1 MTRLLYQ
8 IHRWVGVAL
17 ALFMAIWFSS
27 GLVIMYASP
36 SALGRAAQ
44 LAGAEP
50 VQPEYGWLSL
60 GEAWQRSAAQRRA
73 AEAGK
78 EAPIADARL
87 VRQGGTPRWL
97 VDDTLGRRFALS
109 ATDGQLARISVND
122 AQAIA
127 RQWAGP
133 GAAILYVDT
142 GIQDSAVRNHETLRP
157 FHRFAVGSGSRELL
171 VSARSGEVVRDS
183 TRLDRA
189 LYWSGNWIHLMR
201 PLETA
206 GLSAD
211 GRRSV
216 LAWLGFL
223 AFAASLTGLIIGWQ
237 RWRPGW
243 GSRPTY
249 SQGRVHPYRD
259 VWNTWHFW
267 SGLLG
272 GSFALLWAL
281 SGYLNNNPFNLFS
294 PAAPNRAELARYL
307 GTEVPAPMLDWRPSA
322 FVTEIENRDIVEIA
336 LRRVGREVQIL
347 GVNRDGLSTPLP
359 GSGNTTRFSD
369 TALVAAAARL
379 VDAAPV
385 LSHGLLDTY
394 DDYYYA
400 RHNQGA
406 VERPLPVLQVELADP
421 GHTRVYLDPRDGR
434 VILRQDDSRRAYRWL
449 WSALHHWDLE
459 TLRQRPVW
467 DAWMLTWVLLGLVL
481 GYSAAVLG
489 WKRLRRTLQPGKPG
503 KASKAAPV
511 RPAKAEPAPPRLARD
526 GQTP

>member
-17 ALFMAIWFSS
+17 AFFMAIWFSS
-27 GLVIMYASP
+27 GLVIMYSGP
-36 SALGRAAQ
+36 SALGRTEQ
-44 LAGAEP
+44 LTGAEP

-60 GEAWQRSAAQRRA
+60 GEAWQRSAPQRQA
-73 AEAGK
+73 AETGK
-78 EAPIADARL
+78 DAPIADARL

-97 VDDTLGRRFALS
+97 VDDTRGRRYALS

-133 GAAILYVDT
+133 EAGLRYVDT
-142 GIQDSAVRNHETLRP
+142 GIQDSAVRNHEALRP
-157 FHRFAVGSGSRELL
+157 FHRFAVGSGGRELL
-171 VSARSGEVVRDS
+171 VSARSGEIVRDS

-206 GLSAD
+206 GMSAD

-223 AFAASLTGLIIGWQ
+223 AFTACLTGLIIGWQ

-243 GSRPTY
+243 GGRPTY

-267 SGLLG
+267 TGLLG

-294 PAAPNRAELARYL
+294 PAAPSRAELARYL
-307 GTEVPAPMLDWRPSA
+307 GSEVPAPLLDWRPSA
-322 FVTEIENRDIVEIA
+322 FVTETENRDIVEIA
-336 LRRVGREVQIL
+336 LRRVGTEAVIL
-347 GVNRDGLSTPLP
+347 GLTRSGQGQPLT
-359 GSGNTTRFSD
+359 GADQGARFSER
-369 TALVAAAARL
+369 TLVAAAARL
-379 VDAAPV
+379 VGTAPV
-385 LSHGLLDTY
+385 SGHVLLDAY

-400 RHNQGA
+400 RHNQGP
-406 VERPLPVLQVELADP
+406 VDRPLPVLQVNLADP
-421 GHTRVYLDPRDGR
+421 DRTRVYLDPRDGR

-467 DAWMLTWVLLGLVL
+467 DAWMLTWVLMGVVL
-481 GYSAAVLG
+481 GYSAVVLG

-503 KASKAAPV
+503 KAGKAAPA
-511 RPAKAEPAPPRLARD
+511 RPVKTGPAAPKLARD
-526 GQTP
+526 SQTP